1 MGKYH
6 KVSYTKTIVET
17 HVNRLAHRV
26 IEIAVSNKVPFS
38 EIRYIASAVIHRKAV
53 VEVDGSFTGNPNRY
67 FIDGEFL
74 FHDGGKTYA
83 LTNQWTTDQVE
94 RVVKLLADKFPHLHL
109 KANFDA

>member
-17 HVNRLAHRV
+17 HVNRLAHRI

-38 EIRYIASAVIHRKAV
+38 EIRYIVRTVIHRKAV
-53 VEVDGSFTGNPNRY
+53 VELDGVFRGNPDRY
-67 FIDGEFL
+67 FIDDELL

-83 LTNQWTTDQVE
+83 LTNQWTKHQCE
-94 RVVKLLADKFPHLHL
+94 HVVKLLADQFPHLHL
-109 KANFDA
+109 KADFDS